1 MTITI
6 TNTMPTTTDNDA
18 AIALGCQVH
27 LRRDHGEWAQVRY
40 LDDGSRR
47 SIMRP
52 RTVQV
57 MRYLDAIESGAADA
71 WIDRDVSREGT
82 MPALLTRLIW

>member
-1 MTITI
+1 M
-6 TNTMPTTTDNDA
+6 TTTPTATTTIDNDA

-27 LRRDHGEWAQVRY
+27 LRRDHGDWAQVRY

-47 SIMRP
+47 SILRP

-71 WIDRDVSREGT
+71 WIDRDVSHEGT
-82 MPALLTRLIW
+82 MPSLLARLIW

>member
-18 AIALGCQVH
+18 AIALGCQIH
-27 LRRDHGEWAQVRY
+27 LRRDHGEWSQVRY

-47 SIMRP
+47 SILRP
-52 RTVQV
+52 CTVQV
-57 MRYLDAIESGAADA
+57 IRILDAVESGAADA
-71 WIDRDVSREGT
+71 WIERVSEREGV
-82 MPALLTRLIW
+82 MPALLARLIG